1 MDQTMTK
8 IIDHMK
14 KSKPKRTKTQLT
26 WDSKI
31 TTAAGKIELMGL
43 SLACALLL
51 NEAKRNGRL
60 HRKYAKLGKNQ
71 AAVMAGNISWA
82 CTLAA
87 AYLGTMNDRR
97 MIAEFAGSV
106 VNPLGRLATCP
117 HCRGII
123 SGLTPKANVLDANLQ
138 PQPTVKLARKH
149 RH

>member
-1 MDQTMTK
+1 
-8 IIDHMK
+8 MK
-14 KSKPKRTKTQLT
+14 KQQRKSKTQLT

-31 TTAAGKIELMGL
+31 TTTAGKIELMGL

-60 HRKYAKLGKNQ
+60 HRKYAKMRKSQ
-71 AAVMAGNISWA
+71 AAVMAGNIAWA

-123 SGLTPKANVLDANLQ
+123 SGLTPKTNVLDANLQ
-138 PQPTVKLARKH
+138 PQATVQLARKH
-149 RH
+149 KH